1 MVNHLLKADEQQV
14 LGEKGRRIVAGWA
27 VPHDDL
33 GALHVEEAF
42 TKGFLVVLHVP
53 RNVRCVANTVPY
65 ETQTR
70 IPGIREFATTCPSS
84 ARPS

>member
-14 LGEKGRRIVAGWA
+14 FGEKGRRIVAGWA

-42 TKGFLVVLHVP
+42 TQGFLVVLHVP
-53 RNVRCVANTVPY
+53 RNVHYVANTVPY
-65 ETQTR
+65 RDPNEDSR
-70 IPGIREFATTCPSS
+70 DS
-84 ARPS
+84 